1 MKKRCLCAA
10 AALLSAA
17 ILFCSCKT
25 EESAAADTVGRFLIS
40 DGYVS
45 EMPGETDA
53 AMLSFAAERINFVYD
68 TYLSDIRGKTVFA
81 VIPDKRVFFSGTGA
95 AAQRA
100 YEALCTD
107 ITGLLGFSA
116 KVFDPRPYLSLD
128 RYYHADVHW
137 KQETLLPL
145 AAALCR
151 ELDVPFSE
159 DIFQKK
165 THPDPFRGAYEREEP
180 SLTALVDGDTLSY
193 LTWEGMEDCT
203 VTSCQNGTPSVGVLY
218 DSAGIADGKTDSYDF
233 FLSGADP
240 LILITNPHGAAD
252 RTLYCFRDSFA
263 SSLLPLLLPS
273 YREIAVIDQ
282 RYLHSELLGE
292 YLTFSENADVLFLY
306 SAALLSRGIVLK

>member
-1 MKKRCLCAA
+1 MT
-10 AALLSAA
+10 
-17 ILFCSCKT
+17 ILFCACKT
-25 EESAAADTVGRFLIS
+25 DEPVTADTVGRFRIS

-45 EMPGETDA
+45 EVPGETDA

-68 TYLSDIRGKTVFA
+68 TYFSDIRGKTVFA
-81 VIPDKRVFFSGTGA
+81 AVPDKRVFFSGTGA

-100 YEALCTD
+100 YETLCAD

-116 KVFDPRPYLSLD
+116 QVFDPRPYLSLD

-159 DIFQKK
+159 DIFQIK
-165 THPDPFRGAYEREEP
+165 THPNPFRGAYEREEP
-180 SLTALVDGDTLSY
+180 SLTALVDGDTLFY

-203 VTSCQNGTPSVGVLY
+203 VTSYQNGTPSVGVLY
-218 DSAGIADGKTDSYDF
+218 DSVCIADGKTDSYDF

-240 LILITNPHGAAD
+240 LILLSNPHGAAE

-263 SSLLPLLLPS
+263 SALLPLLLPS

-282 RYLHSELLGE
+282 RYLRSELLGE

-306 SAALLSRGIVLK
+306 STALLSRGIVLK